1 MNESNYYKCTIKTEF
16 EDAKGRMKSRKENYI
31 VQAVNPTDVEV
42 KVQKF
47 LEMSDYETVSISVL
61 NIMDIIK

>member
-1 MNESNYYKCTIKTEF
+1 MNENNYYKCTIKTEF
-16 EDAKGRMKSRKENYI
+16 EDAKGRMKARKENYI
-31 VQAVNPTDVEV
+31 VQAINPTDVEV

-61 NIMDIIK
+61 NIIDIIK